1 MKIYDI
7 SQEVFTCSVYPGD
20 PVPEKRM
27 QSSILDGDACNLTV
41 FSMCAH
47 NGTHIDAPFHFIQ
60 EGKTVEQINLSRV
73 VGYAYVADAPQ
84 VIGADEMKEIINK
97 AKNCSDEAAKR
108 ILLKGS
114 GEIDA
119 KAAEVL
125 KKENVLLIG
134 TELQTVGPEKAPAEV
149 HLLLLSD
156 DTVLLEGIRLTDV
169 PEGKYLLCAA
179 PLNLGGADGAPVR
192 AVLLDLE
199 E

>member
-27 QSSILDGDACNLTV
+27 QYSILDGDACNLTV

-73 VGYAYVADAPQ
+73 VGYAYVADAPK

-97 AKNCSDEAAKR
+97 AKNCFDEAAKR

-134 TELQTVGPEKAPAEV
+134 TELQTVGSENAPAEV

-156 DTVLLEGIRLTDV
+156 DTVLLEGIRLADV

>member
-73 VGYAYVADAPQ
+73 VGYAYVADAPK
-84 VIGADEMKEIINK
+84 VIGADEMIEIINK

-134 TELQTVGPEKAPAEV
+134 TELQTVGPEMAPAEV

-156 DTVLLEGIRLTDV
+156 DTVLLEGIRLADV